1 MVVAACRGHAM
12 LSDAAQ
18 RRGPAAGQGPAAA
31 AAIRGLSPCR
41 RSASTWRL
49 VPAAQRRPRPPMM
62 DSILDDLGSNGD
74 SAAESSTDLAAAEPP
89 AVFPP
94 LLSVD
99 LASDPVKEGSRR
111 YRRTVFDFN
120 EWRKHRST
128 ERYVRHMQS
137 MTSSR
142 MVRGLAAPL
151 AYIFAVAT
159 AVSVYNA
166 SVEAGLLP
174 SLLPEVKMASNG
186 PFGSVS
192 FAISLLLVFRT
203 NASYARWLDARKAWG
218 KLINRSRDLT
228 RQALT
233 YFPPEDKPLL
243 DLLCRWTVAFSRTL
257 KCHLCEDYPL
267 AEELAR
273 VLRPHE
279 AEALLLAKH
288 RPTYCLQ
295 ILSETLKSA
304 HLPPPLPVAQPHNGA
319 TAGHAAAAQAVA
331 AVPAAA
337 AYRMDENLT
346 EFEDI
351 VGTCERILRAPIPL
365 SYTRH
370 TSRFMIIWLTLLP
383 FALWDS
389 VGWATVPLA
398 VIVAFLLLGIEEI
411 GVSIEEPFS
420 ILPLDALCD
429 TIEANVKELQRT
441 HSQQGGGGGEEGSHK
456 ARPPPARDIVGMAA
470 AEAEAEEAAVAK

>member
-1 MVVAACRGHAM
+1 
-12 LSDAAQ
+12 
-18 RRGPAAGQGPAAA
+18 
-31 AAIRGLSPCR
+31 
-41 RSASTWRL
+41 
-49 VPAAQRRPRPPMM
+49 
-62 DSILDDLGSNGD
+62 
-74 SAAESSTDLAAAEPP
+74 
-89 AVFPP
+89 
-94 LLSVD
+94 
-99 LASDPVKEGSRR
+99 
-111 YRRTVFDFN
+111 
-120 EWRKHRST
+120 
-128 ERYVRHMQS
+128 

-151 AYIFAVAT
+151 GYIFTVASL
-159 AVSVYNA
+159 VSAYNA

-174 SLLPEVKMASNG
+174 SLLPEITMAGNG
-186 PFGSVS
+186 PFGVAS

-243 DLLCRWTVAFSRTL
+243 DLLCRWTVAFSRSL
-257 KCHLCEDYPL
+257 KCHLCEDYSL
-267 AEELAR
+267 AEELPR
-273 VLRPHE
+273 VLRSHE

-295 ILSETLKSA
+295 ILSETLKAA
-304 HLPPPLPVAQPHNGA
+304 HLPPPPHTQPPQQQNGA
-319 TAGHAAAAQAVA
+319 SSGQQAAAVA
-331 AVPAAA
+331 AIPAVPAAA

-389 VGWATVPLA
+389 VGWATVPLS
-398 VIVAFLLLGIEEI
+398 VIVSFLLLGIEEI

-429 TIEANVKELQRT
+429 TIEANVKELQKT
-441 HSQQGGGGGEEGSHK
+441 HSQQAGGGGEEGQQK
-456 ARPPPARDIVGMAA
+456 ARPPPAREIVGMAA
-470 AEAEAEEAAVAK
+470 ADAADAAAWGQ